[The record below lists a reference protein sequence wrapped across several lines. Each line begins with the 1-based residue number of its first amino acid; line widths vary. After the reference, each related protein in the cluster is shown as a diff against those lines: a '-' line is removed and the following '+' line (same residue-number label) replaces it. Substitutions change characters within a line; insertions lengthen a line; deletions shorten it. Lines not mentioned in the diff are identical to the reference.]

1 MPRKSND
8 GDTRPSSAGSDCDQ
22 ESSGQQGG
30 SISKQGQARLL
41 SFHKEA
47 LSDIYATTGIATPDL
62 STNDGLVIMAR
73 GLGYER
79 MVSAIVQIHTD
90 PHTLMLLLNV
100 SAGEYQRLRQT
111 VCDAAVELGVLAGT
125 TDGRIR
131 PDMLYSI
138 NNETTAAKRAEL
150 YLAGGVFCITSQI
163 LVLDILNK
171 VLPVQLVT
179 GIVVANAHCVRDIS
193 TEAFILRLYR
203 DENKVGFIRAFS
215 DNPEAFVGG
224 FATLERTMKVMYL
237 RSVYLWPRFH
247 VMVKESLDQD
257 DTVRLVEL
265 RVPMTRQ
272 MKEIQVAV
280 LDCLHEC
287 LLEVKRLNPSLE
299 STEFKLENA
308 LFKSFDVTI
317 RIQLD
322 PIWHRVSSKTKQLV
336 GDLRVLRQ
344 LLTYLASYDA
354 VTFYSFLET
363 IMAANAAATT
373 SIYKHGATESPWLL
387 LDAAHTVFSAGKGRV
402 YRSVASGSTPH
413 PHGIDRVPPNIEPVL
428 EEQPKW
434 RAVVDVLKEILGERE
449 AEGSKGNVLVM
460 VAGDRACRQVQV
472 IVDHMEPAASAM
484 NKKAMSGSSGR
495 RMGSM
500 PVFSSA
506 GSEMLM
512 HRFLG
517 KYFQWKGSMSRVAQS
532 LKEDTSS
539 GSSVLPFATGVSES
553 RSLSRSSRHSVS
565 DSLLSSHSGF
575 SQFNGGH
582 NAPASKRRRVRGA
595 SAVASSSG
603 RSKRPLDFTSA
614 DSTPAMGDESE
625 IIAQFLQDA
634 EYGLDRVEGEAIQLD
649 PLYASEDQK
658 DPARQFVY
666 VHAYAAT
673 SVVAPTASASAGVS
687 SNDGELKWN
696 LDDSDLL
703 ERVKPQWI
711 IMYDP
716 DVAFVRRIEVYKAL
730 HPEISLSV
738 YFLVYDNSVEEQR
751 YLTSIRREKQAFEKL
766 INQKATMVIP
776 IDQDGRVATDPEELF
791 WRNVDTRQGGGLRRG
806 PLEPSQIIVD
816 VREFRS
822 PLPSLIHAKHI
833 ELKPCTLE
841 VGDYILSPRICVERK
856 SISDLISSLKNGRLY
871 NQCEAMCL
879 HYELPML
886 LIEFEQN
893 RFFSLLTSSEVLSNE
908 ISAGDLTSRISLLC
922 LTFPKLGIIWSSS
935 ASATAEI
942 FADLKSK
949 EEEPIVAD
957 AVRVGVEST
966 AVIDSAYNITP
977 SDVLVSLPGLS
988 TKNYR
993 SVMSKV
999 HNLRELTEMP
1009 CSLMQDILGP
1019 EDGKKLFEFVNSNSN
1034 KRGKR
1039 TI

>member
-387 LDAAHTVFSAGKGRV
+387 LDAAHTVFSA
-402 YRSVASGSTPH
+402 
-413 PHGIDRVPPNIEPVL
+413 
-428 EEQPKW
+428 
-434 RAVVDVLKEILGERE
+434 DVLKEILGERE

-841 VGDYILSPRICVERK
+841 V
-856 SISDLISSLKNGRLY
+856 
-871 NQCEAMCL
+871 AMCL